1 MRLTV
6 DGAEIFAATG
16 GKTFDPKLP
25 AVIFL
30 HGAGFDHSIW
40 ALYARWFSHH
50 GYSVLAPDL
59 PGHGRS
65 EGELLSSIAGMA
77 DWTVR
82 LMDAAGVSQARIVG
96 HSMGSLIAL
105 DAAARYPDRVSGLSL
120 IGVGAAMPV
129 SEDLLNAAK
138 VNDHAAIDMVSI
150 WGLGFSAGLGGSQSP
165 GLWMMGGGQ
174 RILEQCD
181 PGVLFNDLAA
191 CNAFKNALDLAAKVK
206 APTSLI
212 LGEHDMMTPLKS
224 GRQLAAAIP
233 NSSEVILSGAGHM
246 MMTER
251 PEDVLAA
258 LRTR

>member
-6 DGAEIFAATG
+6 DGAEIFSATG

-40 ALYARWFSHH
+40 ALYSRWFSHH

-65 EGELLSSIAGMA
+65 KGELISSIAGMA
-77 DWTVR
+77 DWTVH
-82 LMDAAGVSQARIVG
+82 LMDAAGISQARLVG

-105 DAAARYPDRVSGLSL
+105 DAAARYPDRISEISL

-138 VNDHAAIDMVSI
+138 SNEHAAIDMVSI
-150 WGLGFSAGLGGSQSP
+150 WGLGFAAVLGGSQSP
-165 GLWMMGGGQ
+165 GMWMMGGGQ
-174 RILEQCD
+174 RILEQCS

-191 CNAFKNALDLAAKVK
+191 CNAFKSALDAAGNIK
-206 APTSLI
+206 APTRLI
-212 LGEHDMMTPLKS
+212 LGERDMMTPLKS
-224 GRQLAAAIP
+224 GKQLAAAIA
-233 NSSEVILSGAGHM
+233 NSTEVVLRDAGHM
-246 MMTER
+246 MMIER
-251 PEDVLAA
+251 PEQVLDA
-258 LRTR
+258 LRR